1 MVTLQIKNVII
12 LFSQGLWTLN
22 FAAWGIRVKKLHPQ
36 NHVTHQPS
44 GHVTNQR
51 RYNTIFTRPM
61 DLKLSRRWLRMRE
74 PPPLPKKKVTWY
86 INHVVMWQIKVVI
99 SPLSQGLWISNLGGY
114 WLFCGCYDRGLH
126 RRKLDNPGISLLLSL
141 VVKKSI
147 LYEMLKKPPR
157 YKGKLVLTKNKR
169 KNQKCRL
176 ELRVLRSTRFWII
189 QKFVCITATVN
200 PVALKL
206 QETATGGVQ

>member
-1 MVTLQIKNVII
+1 
-12 LFSQGLWTLN
+12 
-22 FAAWGIRVKKLHPQ
+22 
-36 NHVTHQPS
+36 
-44 GHVTNQR
+44 
-51 RYNTIFTRPM
+51 
-61 DLKLSRRWLRMRE
+61 
-74 PPPLPKKKVTWY
+74 
-86 INHVVMWQIKVVI
+86 MWQIKVVI
-99 SPLSQGLWISNLGGY
+99 SPLSQGLWISNLERY

-126 RRKLDNPGISLLLSL
+126 RRKLDNPGISLLLSV

-147 LYEMLKKPPR
+147 LYEMSKKPPR

-189 QKFVCITATVN
+189 QKFVCITTTVN

-206 QETATGGVQ
+206 EETATGGVQYKKLLLKILQNWQENICVRVPHRFFSSVLWIFWEHFFDRTFPGNCFSWIGLMVKNFNSVSLILLNSQLYHAPSGVMTIMLV

>member
-1 MVTLQIKNVII
+1 
-12 LFSQGLWTLN
+12 
-22 FAAWGIRVKKLHPQ
+22 
-36 NHVTHQPS
+36 
-44 GHVTNQR
+44 
-51 RYNTIFTRPM
+51 
-61 DLKLSRRWLRMRE
+61 
-74 PPPLPKKKVTWY
+74 
-86 INHVVMWQIKVVI
+86 MWQIKVVI
-99 SPLSQGLWISNLGGY
+99 SPLSQGLWISNLERY

-169 KNQKCRL
+169 KNKKCRL

-206 QETATGGVQ
+206 EETATEVFSKKNCSWKFCKIDRKTFVSVSDTGFFSSVLSIFWEHFFYRTLPGNCFWWIGLMVKNFNSVSLILLNSQLYHAPSGVMTIMLV

>member
-44 GHVTNQR
+44 GHVTNRR
-51 RYNTIFTRPM
+51 RYNSIFTRPM

-74 PPPLPKKKVTWY
+74 PPPPKKKKVTWY

-99 SPLSQGLWISNLGGY
+99 SPLSQGLWILNLGGY
-114 WLFCGCYDRGLH
+114 WLFCGCYDRGL
-126 RRKLDNPGISLLLSL
+126 RRRRLNNPSIALFLTFLA
-141 VVKKSI
+141 KKSM
-147 LYEMLKKPPR
+147 LHQMLKKPLR
-157 YKGKLVLTKNKR
+157 CNGKLALAKNKH
-169 KNQKCRL
+169 KNH
-176 ELRVLRSTRFWII
+176 
-189 QKFVCITATVN
+189 N
-200 PVALKL
+200 
-206 QETATGGVQ
+206 